1 MAPRPAASPGHCLRI
16 VGQPIDTRDP
26 FRDPAGPRD
35 HFPVLEAQPPF
46 TLARQTANILRERER
61 AFDGCI
67 ALDEVF

>member
-1 MAPRPAASPGHCLRI
+1 
-16 VGQPIDTRDP
+16 
-26 FRDPAGPRD
+26 
-35 HFPVLEAQPPF
+35 VLEAQPPF